1 MKLKSRIDKDIQ
13 IDLMFHRITFP
24 VDKKGKILIH
34 QFRIDT
40 QAGAGTLYI
49 KPKEELP
56 GFEGA
61 QKEVTIPSSETCDVC
76 EGTGAAKGTS
86 PVTCTTCGGV
96 GRVRAQQGFFTVER

>member
-40 QAGAGTLYI
+40 QAGAGMLYI
-49 KPKEELP
+49 KPKEKLP
-56 GFEGA
+56 RGKLPFLVVDAEDTYGVFHFNGEAAMIEISTLALEGA
-61 QKEVTIPSSETCDVC
+61 PKDFYRENQK
-76 EGTGAAKGTS
+76 
-86 PVTCTTCGGV
+86 
-96 GRVRAQQGFFTVER
+96 